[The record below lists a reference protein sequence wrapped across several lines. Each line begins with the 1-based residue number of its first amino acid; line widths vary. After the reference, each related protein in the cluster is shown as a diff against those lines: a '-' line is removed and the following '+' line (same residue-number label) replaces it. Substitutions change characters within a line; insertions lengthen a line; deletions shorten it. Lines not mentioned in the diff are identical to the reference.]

1 MLSTLR
7 NAWRV
12 PELRKKM
19 LFTLMIVIIFRMGIF
34 IPVPGVDASK
44 IQTLVGGGSGSLL
57 SFYDMIAGGAFSKFS
72 IFALGVTPYINASII
87 IQLLTIAIPYLEQL
101 SKEGQEGRK
110 KIQDYT
116 KYSALV
122 FAVIQGY
129 AMYAMIKG
137 TGAIL
142 LDGVPGLLLILLT
155 MTTGT
160 ALLVWLGEQISVY
173 GIGSGV
179 SVIIFVNIVSS
190 LPTTAVQI
198 AQLTKTG
205 SVSIVEVIIFVAVA
219 LALLVG
225 VVVINIAERRIPVQY
240 AGKAVGRKVMRNQSS
255 HIPIGLNSSGV
266 MAIIFGM
273 SVMQFPIVISQ
284 IWPNSWFANFVNGS
298 SWSIFQPNTVK
309 YVIAYF
315 ALILFFAWFYT
326 IITFKP
332 DEMAENMN
340 KSSGFIPGIRPGE
353 KTAVYLEKVLTRV
366 SILGGLFAAIVAIV
380 PIVGSMATGLQGVIS
395 FGGTSLL
402 ILVGVSMDTMKQLES
417 QLVMRHYEGFL
428 K

>member
-12 PELRKKM
+12 PELRRRI
-19 LFTLMIVIIFRMGIF
+19 LFTLMIVAIFRMGIF

-44 IQTLVGGGSGSLL
+44 VATLVGDSGSLL

-87 IQLLTIAIPYLEQL
+87 IQLLTVAIPYLEEL
-101 SKEGQEGRK
+101 SKEGQDGRK
-110 KIQDYT
+110 KIQNYT
-116 KYSALV
+116 KYAAMV
-122 FAVIQGY
+122 FALIQGY
-129 AMYAMIKG
+129 ASYVLIKNS
-137 TGAIL
+137 GAIL
-142 LDGVPGLLLILLT
+142 IDGTFGLLLILLT
-155 MTTGT
+155 MITGT
-160 ALLVWLGEQISVY
+160 MLLVWIGEQISTR

-179 SVIIFVNIVSS
+179 SVIIFVNIISS
-190 LPTTAVQI
+190 LPTTGYQI
-198 AQLTKTG
+198 AGLLQ
-205 SVSIVEVIIFVAVA
+205 SNRVSLVEVVIFVAVA
-219 LALLVG
+219 LALLVT
-225 VVVINIAERRIPVQY
+225 VVVINLAERRIPVQY
-240 AGKAVGRKVMRNQSS
+240 AGKAVGRKVVKSQSS
-255 HIPIGLNSSGV
+255 HIPISLNSSGV

-273 SVMQFPIVISQ
+273 SVMQFPAVIAQ
-284 IWPNSWFANFVNGS
+284 IWPNSSFAKFVTS
-298 SWSIFQPNTVK
+298 SPWSIFQQNTLK
-309 YVIAYF
+309 YVVAYF
-315 ALILFFAWFYT
+315 LLILFFAWFYT

-353 KTAVYLEKVLTRV
+353 KTAAYLEKILTRI
-366 SILGGLFAAIVAIV
+366 SLLGGTFAAIIAVV
-380 PIVGSMATGLQGVIS
+380 PILAAIFTNFQGIS

-402 ILVGVSMDTMKQLES
+402 ILVGVSLDTMKQLES

>member
-12 PELRKKM
+12 PELRRRI
-19 LFTLMIVIIFRMGIF
+19 LFTLMIVAIFRMGIF

-44 IQTLVGGGSGSLL
+44 VATLVGDSGSLL

-87 IQLLTIAIPYLEQL
+87 IQLLTVAIPYLEEL
-101 SKEGQEGRK
+101 SKEGQDGRK
-110 KIQDYT
+110 KIQNYT
-116 KYSALV
+116 KYAAMV
-122 FAVIQGY
+122 FAIIQGY
-129 AMYAMIKG
+129 ASYVLIKNS
-137 TGAIL
+137 GAIL
-142 LDGVPGLLLILLT
+142 IDGTFGLLLILLT

-160 ALLVWLGEQISVY
+160 MLLVWIGEQISIR

-179 SVIIFVNIVSS
+179 SVIIFVNIISS
-190 LPTTAVQI
+190 LPTTSYQI
-198 AQLTKTG
+198 AGLLQSKR
-205 SVSIVEVIIFVAVA
+205 VSLVEVVIFVAVA
-219 LALLVG
+219 LALLVT
-225 VVVINIAERRIPVQY
+225 VVVINLAERRIPVQY
-240 AGKAVGRKVMRNQSS
+240 AGKAVGRKVVKSQSS
-255 HIPIGLNSSGV
+255 HIPISLNSAGV

-273 SVMQFPIVISQ
+273 SVMQFPTVIAQ
-284 IWPNSWFANFVNGS
+284 IWPNSSFAKFVTKS
-298 SWSIFQPNTVK
+298 PWSIFEQNTMK

-315 ALILFFAWFYT
+315 VLILFFAWFYT

-353 KTAVYLEKVLTRV
+353 KTAVYLEKILTRI
-366 SILGGLFAAIVAIV
+366 SILGGIFAGVIAIV
-380 PIVGSMATGLQGVIS
+380 PILAAMFTNFQGIS

-402 ILVGVSMDTMKQLES
+402 ILVGVSLDTMKQLES

>member
-12 PELRKKM
+12 PELRRRI
-19 LFTLMIVIIFRMGIF
+19 LFTLMIVVIFRMGVF

-44 IQTLVGGGSGSLL
+44 IATLVSSNSGSLL

-110 KIQDYT
+110 KIQNYT
-116 KYSALV
+116 KYAALV
-122 FAVIQGY
+122 FAVIQAY
-129 AMYAMIKG
+129 AAYALIKSS
-137 TGAIL
+137 GAIL
-142 LDGVPGLLLILLT
+142 IEGSMGLLLIILT

-160 ALLVWLGEQISVY
+160 ALLVWIGEQISVY

-179 SVIIFVNIVSS
+179 SVIIFVNIISS
-190 LPTTAVQI
+190 LPQTAYQI
-198 AQLTKTG
+198 AGLLKTG
-205 SVSIVEVIIFVAVA
+205 EVSPVEVVIFVAVA
-219 LALLVG
+219 LALLITVI
-225 VVVINIAERRIPVQY
+225 VINLAERRIPVQY
-240 AGKAVGRKVMRNQSS
+240 AGKAVGRKVIKGQSS

-273 SVMQFPIVISQ
+273 SVMQFPAVIAQ
-284 IWPNSWFANFVNGS
+284 IWPESSFAVFVNKS
-298 SWSIFQPNTVK
+298 SWSIFRQDTMK
-309 YVIAYF
+309 YVVAYF
-315 ALILFFAWFYT
+315 LLVLFFAWFYT

-353 KTAVYLEKVLTRV
+353 KTEIYLEKILTRI
-366 SILGGLFAAIVAIV
+366 SLLGGTFAGIIAIV
-380 PIVGSMATGLQGVIS
+380 PILAAIFSNFKGVS

-402 ILVGVSMDTMKQLES
+402 ILVGVSLDTMKQLES

>member
-12 PELRKKM
+12 PELRKRI
-19 LFTLMIVIIFRMGIF
+19 LFTLMIVVIFRLGIY
-34 IPVPGVDASK
+34 IPVPGVDTSK
-44 IQTLVGGGSGSLL
+44 IAALVGGNSGSLL

-110 KIQDYT
+110 KIQNYT
-116 KYSALV
+116 KYAALV
-122 FAVIQGY
+122 FAVIQAY
-129 AMYAMIKG
+129 AAYALIRNQ
-137 TGAIL
+137 GAIL
-142 LDGVPGLLLILLT
+142 IEGSMGLLLIILT

-160 ALLVWLGEQISVY
+160 ALLVWIGEQISVY
-173 GIGSGV
+173 GIGNGV

-190 LPTTAVQI
+190 LPHTVYQI
-198 AQLTKTG
+198 AGLSKTG
-205 SVSIVEVIIFVAVA
+205 KVSPVEVVIFVAVA
-219 LALLVG
+219 LALLITVI
-225 VVVINIAERRIPVQY
+225 VINLAERRIPVQY
-240 AGKAVGRKVMRNQSS
+240 AGKAVGRKVVKGQSS

-273 SVMQFPIVISQ
+273 SIMQFPGVIAQ
-284 IWPNSWFANFVNGS
+284 IWPESSFAVFVTKS
-298 SWSIFQPNTVK
+298 PWSIFKQDTIK
-309 YVIAYF
+309 YAIAYF
-315 ALILFFAWFYT
+315 LLIVFFAWFYT

-353 KTAVYLEKVLTRV
+353 KTEMYLEKILTRI
-366 SILGGLFAAIVAIV
+366 SLLGGTFAGIIAIV
-380 PIVGSMATGLQGVIS
+380 PILAAMFSNFKGIS

-402 ILVGVSMDTMKQLES
+402 ILVGVSLDTIKQLES

>member
-12 PELRKKM
+12 PELRKRI
-19 LFTLMIVIIFRMGIF
+19 LFTLFVVIIFRLGVF

-44 IQTLVGGGSGSLL
+44 IATFVSSNSGSLL
-57 SFYDMIAGGAFSKFS
+57 SFYDMMAGGAFSKFS

-110 KIQDYT
+110 RIQNYT
-116 KYSALV
+116 KYAALV
-122 FAVIQGY
+122 FAVIQAY
-129 AMYAMIKG
+129 AAYALIRNS
-137 TGAIL
+137 GAIL
-142 LDGVPGLLLILLT
+142 IEGSMGLLLIVLT

-160 ALLVWLGEQISVY
+160 ALLVWIGEQISVY

-179 SVIIFVNIVSS
+179 SVIIFVNIISS
-190 LPTTAVQI
+190 LPQTAYQI
-198 AQLTKTG
+198 AGLRKTG
-205 SVSIVEVIIFVAVA
+205 EVSPVEVVIFVAVA
-219 LALLVG
+219 LALLITVI
-225 VVVINIAERRIPVQY
+225 VINLAERRIPVQY
-240 AGKAVGRKVMRNQSS
+240 AGKAVGRKVIKGQSS
-255 HIPIGLNSSGV
+255 HIPIGLNSAGV

-273 SVMQFPIVISQ
+273 SVMQFPAVIAQ
-284 IWPNSWFANFVNGS
+284 IWPESSFAVFVTKS
-298 SWSIFQPNTVK
+298 PWSIFRQDTMK

-315 ALILFFAWFYT
+315 LLVLFFAWFYT

-353 KTAVYLEKVLTRV
+353 KTEIYLEKILTRI
-366 SILGGLFAAIVAIV
+366 SLLGGTFAGIIAIV
-380 PIVGSMATGLQGVIS
+380 PILAAMYSSFKGVS
-395 FGGTSLL
+395 FGGTSIL
-402 ILVGVSMDTMKQLES
+402 ILVGVSLDTMKQLES

>member
-12 PELRKKM
+12 PELRKRI
-19 LFTLMIVIIFRMGIF
+19 LFTLMIVVIFRLGIY
-34 IPVPGVDASK
+34 IPVPGVDTSK
-44 IQTLVGGGSGSLL
+44 IAALVGGNSGSLL

-110 KIQDYT
+110 KIQNYT
-116 KYSALV
+116 KYAALV
-122 FAVIQGY
+122 FAVIQAY
-129 AMYAMIKG
+129 AAYALIRNQ
-137 TGAIL
+137 GAIL
-142 LDGVPGLLLILLT
+142 IEGSMGLLLIILT

-160 ALLVWLGEQISVY
+160 ALLVWIGEQISVY
-173 GIGSGV
+173 GIGNGV

-190 LPTTAVQI
+190 LPHTVYQI
-198 AQLTKTG
+198 AGLSKTG
-205 SVSIVEVIIFVAVA
+205 KVSPVEVVIFVAVA
-219 LALLVG
+219 LALLITVI
-225 VVVINIAERRIPVQY
+225 VINLAERRIPVQY
-240 AGKAVGRKVMRNQSS
+240 AGKAVGRKVVKGQSS
-255 HIPIGLNSSGV
+255 HIPVGLNSSGV

-273 SVMQFPIVISQ
+273 SIMQFPAVIAQ
-284 IWPNSWFANFVNGS
+284 IWPESSFAVFVTKS
-298 SWSIFQPNTVK
+298 PWSIFKQDTIK
-309 YVIAYF
+309 YAIAYF
-315 ALILFFAWFYT
+315 LLIVFFAWFYT

-353 KTAVYLEKVLTRV
+353 KTEMYLEKILTRI
-366 SILGGLFAAIVAIV
+366 SLLGGTFAGIIAIV
-380 PIVGSMATGLQGVIS
+380 PILAAMFSNFKGIS

-402 ILVGVSMDTMKQLES
+402 ILVGVSLDTIKQLES

>member
-1 MLSTLR
+1 
-7 NAWRV
+7 
-12 PELRKKM
+12 
-19 LFTLMIVIIFRMGIF
+19 
-34 IPVPGVDASK
+34 
-44 IQTLVGGGSGSLL
+44 
-57 SFYDMIAGGAFSKFS
+57 
-72 IFALGVTPYINASII
+72 
-87 IQLLTIAIPYLEQL
+87 
-101 SKEGQEGRK
+101 
-110 KIQDYT
+110 
-116 KYSALV
+116 
-122 FAVIQGY
+122 
-129 AMYAMIKG
+129 MYAMIKG

-380 PIVGSMATGLQGVIS
+380 PIVGSMASGLQGVIS

>member
-12 PELRKKM
+12 PELRKRI
-19 LFTLMIVIIFRMGIF
+19 LFTLFVVIIFRLGVF

-44 IQTLVGGGSGSLL
+44 IATLVSSDSGSLL
-57 SFYDMIAGGAFSKFS
+57 SFYDMMAGGAFSKFS

-110 KIQDYT
+110 KIQNYT
-116 KYSALV
+116 KYAALV
-122 FAVIQGY
+122 FAVIQAY
-129 AMYAMIKG
+129 AAYALIRNQ
-137 TGAIL
+137 GAIL
-142 LDGVPGLLLILLT
+142 IEGSMGLLLIVLT

-160 ALLVWLGEQISVY
+160 ALLVWIGEQISVY

-179 SVIIFVNIVSS
+179 SVIIFVNIISS
-190 LPTTAVQI
+190 LPQTAYQI
-198 AQLTKTG
+198 AGLRKTG
-205 SVSIVEVIIFVAVA
+205 KVSPVEVVIFVAVA
-219 LALLVG
+219 LALLITVI
-225 VVVINIAERRIPVQY
+225 VINLAERRIPVQY
-240 AGKAVGRKVMRNQSS
+240 AGKAVGRKVIKGQSS
-255 HIPIGLNSSGV
+255 HIPIGLNSAGV

-273 SVMQFPIVISQ
+273 SVMQFPAVIAQ
-284 IWPNSWFANFVNGS
+284 IWPESSFAVFVTKS
-298 SWSIFQPNTVK
+298 PWSIFKQDTMK

-315 ALILFFAWFYT
+315 LLVLFFAWFYT

-353 KTAVYLEKVLTRV
+353 KTEIYLEKILTRI
-366 SILGGLFAAIVAIV
+366 SLLGGTFAGIIAIV
-380 PIVGSMATGLQGVIS
+380 PILAAMYSSFKGVS
-395 FGGTSLL
+395 FGGTSIL
-402 ILVGVSMDTMKQLES
+402 ILVGVSLDTMKQLES

>member
-12 PELRKKM
+12 PELRKRM
-19 LFTLMIVIIFRMGIF
+19 LFTLMIVVIFRMGVF
-34 IPVPGVDASK
+34 IPVPGVDVSIIAN
-44 IQTLVGGGSGSLL
+44 LVGSDTSSLL
-57 SFYDMIAGGAFSKFS
+57 NFYDMMAGGAFSKFS

-110 KIQDYT
+110 KIQNYT
-116 KYSALV
+116 RYASLV
-122 FAVIQGY
+122 FAVIQAY
-129 AMYAMIKG
+129 AAYALIKNS
-137 TGAIL
+137 GAMLI
-142 LDGVPGLLLILLT
+142 GGSMGLLLIILT

-160 ALLVWLGEQISVY
+160 ALLVWMGEQISTH

-179 SVIIFVNIVSS
+179 SMIIFVNIVSS
-190 LPTTAVQI
+190 LPTLGYQI
-198 AQLTKTG
+198 AALVKAGT
-205 SVSIVEVIIFVAVA
+205 VSPVEVVIFIAVA
-219 LALLVG
+219 LTLLIS
-225 VVVINIAERRIPVQY
+225 VVVINLAERRIPVQY
-240 AGKAVGRKVMRNQSS
+240 AGKAVGRQVTKSQST
-255 HIPIGLNSSGV
+255 HIPISLNSSGV

-273 SVMQFPIVISQ
+273 SVLQFPMVLAQ
-284 IWPNSWFANFVNGS
+284 IWPKSSFGIFVTS
-298 SWSIFQPNTVK
+298 SPWSVFQTK
-309 YVIAYF
+309 TMRYVIVYF
-315 ALILFFAWFYT
+315 ILILFFAWFYT

-353 KTAVYLEKVLTRV
+353 KTEKYLEKVLTRI
-366 SILGGLFAAIVAIV
+366 SILGGIFAGIIAIV
-380 PIVGSMATGLQGVIS
+380 PVLAAMFSNFEGIS

-402 ILVGVSMDTMKQLES
+402 ILVSVSLDTLKQLQS

>member
-12 PELRKKM
+12 PELRRRI
-19 LFTLMIVIIFRMGIF
+19 LFTLMIVAIFRMGIF

-44 IQTLVGGGSGSLL
+44 VANLVGDSGSLL
-57 SFYDMIAGGAFSKFS
+57 GFYDMIAGGAFSKFS

-87 IQLLTIAIPYLEQL
+87 IQLLTVAIPYLEEL
-101 SKEGQEGRK
+101 SKEGQDGRK
-110 KIQDYT
+110 KLQNYT
-116 KYSALV
+116 KYAAMV
-122 FAVIQGY
+122 FAIIQGY
-129 AMYAMIKG
+129 ASYMLIKNS
-137 TGAIL
+137 GAIL
-142 LDGVPGLLLILLT
+142 IDGTFGLLLILLT

-160 ALLVWLGEQISVY
+160 MLLVWIGEQISTR

-179 SVIIFVNIVSS
+179 SVIIFVNIISS
-190 LPTTAVQI
+190 LPTMGYQI
-198 AQLTKTG
+198 AGLLQSKR
-205 SVSIVEVIIFVAVA
+205 VSLVEVVIFVAVA
-219 LALLVG
+219 LALLIT
-225 VVVINIAERRIPVQY
+225 VVVINLAERRIPVQY
-240 AGKAVGRKVMRNQSS
+240 AGKAVGRKVVKSQSS
-255 HIPIGLNSSGV
+255 HIPISLNSSGV

-273 SVMQFPIVISQ
+273 SVMQFPAVIAS
-284 IWPNSWFANFVNGS
+284 IWPNSSFAKFVTRS
-298 SWSIFQPNTVK
+298 PWSIFQEHTLK
-309 YVIAYF
+309 YVVAYF
-315 ALILFFAWFYT
+315 LLILFFAWFYT

-353 KTAVYLEKVLTRV
+353 KTAIYLEKILTRI
-366 SILGGLFAAIVAIV
+366 SLLGGTFASIIAIV
-380 PIVGSMATGLQGVIS
+380 PILAAMFTNFKGIS

-402 ILVGVSMDTMKQLES
+402 ILVGVSLDTMKQLES

>member
-57 SFYDMIAGGAFSKFS
+57 SFYEMIAGGAFSKFS

-380 PIVGSMATGLQGVIS
+380 PIVGSMASGLQGVIS

>member
-12 PELRKKM
+12 PELRRRI
-19 LFTLMIVIIFRMGIF
+19 LFTLMIVAIFRMGIF

-44 IQTLVGGGSGSLL
+44 VATLVGDSGSLL

-87 IQLLTIAIPYLEQL
+87 IQLLTVAIPYLEEL
-101 SKEGQEGRK
+101 SKEGQDGRK
-110 KIQDYT
+110 KIQNYT
-116 KYSALV
+116 KYAAMV
-122 FAVIQGY
+122 FALIQGY
-129 AMYAMIKG
+129 ASYVLIKNS
-137 TGAIL
+137 GAIL
-142 LDGVPGLLLILLT
+142 IDGTFGLLLILLT
-155 MTTGT
+155 MITGT
-160 ALLVWLGEQISVY
+160 MLLVWIGEQISTR

-179 SVIIFVNIVSS
+179 SVIIFVNIISS
-190 LPTTAVQI
+190 LPTTGYQI
-198 AQLTKTG
+198 AGLLQ
-205 SVSIVEVIIFVAVA
+205 SNIVSLVEVVIFVAVA
-219 LALLVG
+219 LALLVT
-225 VVVINIAERRIPVQY
+225 VVVINLAERRIPVQY
-240 AGKAVGRKVMRNQSS
+240 AGKAVGRKVVKSQSS
-255 HIPIGLNSSGV
+255 HIPISLNSSGV

-273 SVMQFPIVISQ
+273 SVMQFPTVIAQ
-284 IWPNSWFANFVNGS
+284 IWPNSSFAKFVTS
-298 SWSIFQPNTVK
+298 SPWSIFQQNTLK
-309 YVIAYF
+309 YVVAYF
-315 ALILFFAWFYT
+315 LLILFFAWFYT

-353 KTAVYLEKVLTRV
+353 KTAAYLEKILTRI
-366 SILGGLFAAIVAIV
+366 SLLGGTFAAIIAVV
-380 PIVGSMATGLQGVIS
+380 PILAAIFTNFQGIS

-402 ILVGVSMDTMKQLES
+402 ILVGVSLDTMKQLES

>member
-12 PELRKKM
+12 PELRKRI
-19 LFTLMIVIIFRMGIF
+19 LFTLMVVVIFRLGVF

-44 IQTLVGGGSGSLL
+44 IAALVSSNSGSLL

-110 KIQDYT
+110 KIQNYT
-116 KYSALV
+116 KYAALV
-122 FAVIQGY
+122 FAVIQAY
-129 AMYAMIKG
+129 AAYALIRNS
-137 TGAIL
+137 GAIL
-142 LDGVPGLLLILLT
+142 IEGSMGLLLIILT

-160 ALLVWLGEQISVY
+160 ALLVWIGEQISVY
-173 GIGSGV
+173 GIGNGV

-190 LPTTAVQI
+190 LPQTAYQI
-198 AQLTKTG
+198 AGLRKTG
-205 SVSIVEVIIFVAVA
+205 EVSPVEVVIFVAVA
-219 LALLVG
+219 LALLITVI
-225 VVVINIAERRIPVQY
+225 VINLAERRIPVQY
-240 AGKAVGRKVMRNQSS
+240 AGKAVGRKVVKGQSS

-273 SVMQFPIVISQ
+273 SIMQFPGVIAQ
-284 IWPNSWFANFVNGS
+284 IWPESSFAVFVTKS
-298 SWSIFQPNTVK
+298 PWSIFKQDSIK
-309 YVIAYF
+309 YAIAYF
-315 ALILFFAWFYT
+315 LLVVFFAWFYT

-353 KTAVYLEKVLTRV
+353 KTEMYLEKILTRI
-366 SILGGLFAAIVAIV
+366 SLLGGTFAGIIAIV
-380 PIVGSMATGLQGVIS
+380 PILAAMFSNFKGIS

-402 ILVGVSMDTMKQLES
+402 ILVGVSLDTIKQLES

>member
-12 PELRKKM
+12 PELRRRI
-19 LFTLMIVIIFRMGIF
+19 LFTLMIVAVFRMGIF

-44 IQTLVGGGSGSLL
+44 VATLVGDSGSLL

-87 IQLLTIAIPYLEQL
+87 IQLLTVAIPYLEEL
-101 SKEGQEGRK
+101 SKEGQDGRK
-110 KIQDYT
+110 KIQNYT
-116 KYSALV
+116 KYAAMV
-122 FAVIQGY
+122 FALIQGY
-129 AMYAMIKG
+129 ASYVLIKNS
-137 TGAIL
+137 GAIL
-142 LDGVPGLLLILLT
+142 IDGTFGLLLILLT
-155 MTTGT
+155 MITGT
-160 ALLVWLGEQISVY
+160 MLLVWIGEQISTR

-179 SVIIFVNIVSS
+179 SVIIFVNIISG
-190 LPTTAVQI
+190 LPTTGYQI
-198 AQLTKTG
+198 AGLLQ
-205 SVSIVEVIIFVAVA
+205 SNRVSLVEVVIFVAVA
-219 LALLVG
+219 LALLVT
-225 VVVINIAERRIPVQY
+225 VVVINLAERRIPVQY
-240 AGKAVGRKVMRNQSS
+240 AGKAVGRKVVKSQSS
-255 HIPIGLNSSGV
+255 HIPISLNSSGV

-273 SVMQFPIVISQ
+273 SVMQFPTVIAQ
-284 IWPNSWFANFVNGS
+284 IWPNSSFAKFVTS
-298 SWSIFQPNTVK
+298 SPWSIFQQNTIK
-309 YVIAYF
+309 YVIAYVL
-315 ALILFFAWFYT
+315 LILFFAWFYT

-353 KTAVYLEKVLTRV
+353 KTAAYLEKILTRI
-366 SILGGLFAAIVAIV
+366 SLLGGTFAAIIAVV
-380 PIVGSMATGLQGVIS
+380 PILAAIFTNFQGIS

-402 ILVGVSMDTMKQLES
+402 ILVGVSLDTMKQLES

>member
-12 PELRKKM
+12 PELRRRI
-19 LFTLMIVIIFRMGIF
+19 LFTLMIVAIFRMGIF

-44 IQTLVGGGSGSLL
+44 VATLVGDSGSLL

-87 IQLLTIAIPYLEQL
+87 IQLLTVAIPYLEEL
-101 SKEGQEGRK
+101 SKEGQDGRK
-110 KIQDYT
+110 KIQNYT
-116 KYSALV
+116 KYAAMV
-122 FAVIQGY
+122 FALIQGY
-129 AMYAMIKG
+129 ASYVLIKNS
-137 TGAIL
+137 GAIL
-142 LDGVPGLLLILLT
+142 IDGTFGLLLILLT
-155 MTTGT
+155 MITGT
-160 ALLVWLGEQISVY
+160 MLLVWIGEQISTR

-179 SVIIFVNIVSS
+179 SVIIFVNIISS
-190 LPTTAVQI
+190 LPTTGYQI
-198 AQLTKTG
+198 AGLLQ
-205 SVSIVEVIIFVAVA
+205 SNRVSLVEVVIFVAVA
-219 LALLVG
+219 LALLVT
-225 VVVINIAERRIPVQY
+225 VVVINLAERRIPVQY
-240 AGKAVGRKVMRNQSS
+240 AGKAVGRKVVKSQSS
-255 HIPIGLNSSGV
+255 HIPISLNSSGV

-273 SVMQFPIVISQ
+273 SVMQFPTVIAQ
-284 IWPNSWFANFVNGS
+284 IWPNSSFAKFVTS
-298 SWSIFQPNTVK
+298 SPWSIFQQNTLK
-309 YVIAYF
+309 YVVAYF
-315 ALILFFAWFYT
+315 LLILFFAWFYT

-353 KTAVYLEKVLTRV
+353 KTAAYLEKILTRI
-366 SILGGLFAAIVAIV
+366 SLLGGTFAAIIAVV
-380 PIVGSMATGLQGVIS
+380 PILAAIFTNFQGIS

-402 ILVGVSMDTMKQLES
+402 ILVGVSLDTMKQLES

>member
-12 PELRKKM
+12 PELRKRI
-19 LFTLMIVIIFRMGIF
+19 LFTLFVVIIFRLGVF

-44 IQTLVGGGSGSLL
+44 IATLVSSNSGSLL
-57 SFYDMIAGGAFSKFS
+57 SFYDMMAGGAFSKFS

-110 KIQDYT
+110 KIQNYT
-116 KYSALV
+116 KYAALV
-122 FAVIQGY
+122 FAVIQAY
-129 AMYAMIKG
+129 AAYALIRNS
-137 TGAIL
+137 GAIL
-142 LDGVPGLLLILLT
+142 IEGSMGLLLIVLT

-160 ALLVWLGEQISVY
+160 ALLVWIGEQISVY

-179 SVIIFVNIVSS
+179 SVIIFVNIISS
-190 LPTTAVQI
+190 LPQTAYQI
-198 AQLTKTG
+198 AGLRKTG
-205 SVSIVEVIIFVAVA
+205 EVSPVEVVIFIAVA
-219 LALLVG
+219 LALLITVI
-225 VVVINIAERRIPVQY
+225 VINLAERRIPVQY
-240 AGKAVGRKVMRNQSS
+240 AGKAVGRKVIKGQSS
-255 HIPIGLNSSGV
+255 HIPIGLNSAGV

-273 SVMQFPIVISQ
+273 SVMQFPAVIAQ
-284 IWPNSWFANFVNGS
+284 IWPESSFAVFVTKS
-298 SWSIFQPNTVK
+298 PWSIFKQDTMK

-315 ALILFFAWFYT
+315 LLVLFFAWFYT

-353 KTAVYLEKVLTRV
+353 KTEIYLEKILTRI
-366 SILGGLFAAIVAIV
+366 SLLGGTFAGIIAIV
-380 PIVGSMATGLQGVIS
+380 PILAAMYSSFKGVS
-395 FGGTSLL
+395 FGGTSIL
-402 ILVGVSMDTMKQLES
+402 ILVGVSLDTMKQLES

>member
-12 PELRKKM
+12 PELRKKI
-19 LFTLMIVIIFRMGIF
+19 LFTLLIIVIFRMGIF

-57 SFYDMIAGGAFSKFS
+57 SFYDMIAGGAFSRFS

-87 IQLLTIAIPYLEQL
+87 IQLLQIAIPYLEQL

-110 KIQDYT
+110 KIQNYT
-116 KYSALV
+116 KYAALV
-122 FAVIQGY
+122 FAIIQGY

-142 LDGVPGLLLILLT
+142 VDGASGLLLILLT
-155 MTTGT
+155 MMTGT

-179 SVIIFVNIVSS
+179 SVIIFVNIISS
-190 LPTTAVQI
+190 LPQTAMQI
-198 AQLTKTG
+198 ARLVEGK
-205 SVSIVEVIIFVAVA
+205 SVSPVAVVIFIAVA

-225 VVVINIAERRIPVQY
+225 VVVINLAERRIPVQY

-255 HIPIGLNSSGV
+255 HIPVGLNSAGV

-273 SVMQFPIVISQ
+273 SVMQFPTVIAQ
-284 IWPNSWFANFVNGS
+284 IWPNSAFAKFVLTS
-298 SWSIFQPNTVK
+298 PWSIFKQDSVI
-309 YVIAYF
+309 YVVFYF

-353 KTAVYLEKVLTRV
+353 KTAIYLEKILTRV
-366 SILGGLFAAIVAIV
+366 AILGGVFAGIVAIV
-380 PIVGSMATGLQGVIS
+380 PILATIFGNFKGIS

-402 ILVGVSMDTMKQLES
+402 ILVGVSLDTMKQLES

>member
-12 PELRKKM
+12 PELRKRM

-44 IQTLVGGGSGSLL
+44 IAGLVGGNSGSLL
-57 SFYDMIAGGAFSKFS
+57 NFYDMIAGGAFSKFS

-87 IQLLTIAIPYLEQL
+87 IQLLTVAIPYLEQL

-110 KIQDYT
+110 KIQNYT

-122 FAVIQGY
+122 FAVIQAY

-137 TGAIL
+137 SGAIL
-142 LDGVPGLLLILLT
+142 LEGTTGLLLILLT
-155 MTTGT
+155 MTAGT
-160 ALLVWLGEQISVY
+160 ALLVWIGEQISVY

-190 LPTTAVQI
+190 LPETAYKI
-198 AQLTKTG
+198 AEMLRMG
-205 SVSIVEVIIFVAVA
+205 NISPVEVVIFIAVA
-219 LALLVG
+219 LALLITVI
-225 VVVINIAERRIPVQY
+225 VINLAERRIPVQY
-240 AGKAVGRKVMRNQSS
+240 AGKAVGRKVVKGQST
-255 HIPIGLNSSGV
+255 HIPISLNSSGV

-273 SVMQFPIVISQ
+273 SVMQFPTVIAQ
-284 IWPNSWFANFVNGS
+284 IWPQSSFAVFITTS
-298 SWSIFQPNTVK
+298 PWSIFKQDSMK

-315 ALILFFAWFYT
+315 ILILFFAWFYT
-326 IITFKP
+326 LITFKP

-353 KTAVYLEKVLTRV
+353 KTEIYLEKVLTRI
-366 SILGGLFAAIVAIV
+366 SILGGTFAAIIAIV
-380 PIVGSMATGLQGVIS
+380 PILGTIFTNFQGIS

-402 ILVGVSMDTMKQLES
+402 ILVGVSLDTMKQLQS

>member
-12 PELRKKM
+12 PELRKRI
-19 LFTLMIVIIFRMGIF
+19 LFTLFVVIIFRLGVF

-44 IQTLVGGGSGSLL
+44 IATLVNSKSGSLL
-57 SFYDMIAGGAFSKFS
+57 SFYDMMAGGAFSKFS

-110 KIQDYT
+110 KIQNYT
-116 KYSALV
+116 KYAALV
-122 FAVIQGY
+122 FAVIQAY
-129 AMYAMIKG
+129 AAYALIRNS
-137 TGAIL
+137 GAIL
-142 LDGVPGLLLILLT
+142 IEGSMGLLLIVLT

-160 ALLVWLGEQISVY
+160 ALLVWIGEQISVY

-179 SVIIFVNIVSS
+179 SVIIFVNIISS
-190 LPTTAVQI
+190 LPQTAYQI
-198 AQLTKTG
+198 AGLRKTG
-205 SVSIVEVIIFVAVA
+205 EVSPVEVVIFVAVA
-219 LALLVG
+219 LALLITVI
-225 VVVINIAERRIPVQY
+225 VINLAERRIPVQY
-240 AGKAVGRKVMRNQSS
+240 AGKAVGRKVIKGQSS
-255 HIPIGLNSSGV
+255 HIPIGLNSAGV

-273 SVMQFPIVISQ
+273 SVMQFPAVIAQ
-284 IWPNSWFANFVNGS
+284 IWPESSFAVFVTKS
-298 SWSIFQPNTVK
+298 PWSIFKQDTMK

-315 ALILFFAWFYT
+315 LLVLFFAWFYT

-353 KTAVYLEKVLTRV
+353 KTEIYLEKILTRI
-366 SILGGLFAAIVAIV
+366 SLLGGTFAGIIAIV
-380 PIVGSMATGLQGVIS
+380 PILAAMYSSFKGVS
-395 FGGTSLL
+395 FGGTSIL
-402 ILVGVSMDTMKQLES
+402 ILVGVSLDTMKQLES

>member
-12 PELRKKM
+12 PELRRRI
-19 LFTLMIVIIFRMGIF
+19 LFTLMIVAIFRMGIF

-44 IQTLVGGGSGSLL
+44 VATVVGDSGSLL

-87 IQLLTIAIPYLEQL
+87 IQLLTVAIPYLEEL
-101 SKEGQEGRK
+101 SKEGQDGRK
-110 KIQDYT
+110 KLQNYT
-116 KYSALV
+116 KYAAMV
-122 FAVIQGY
+122 FAIIQGY
-129 AMYAMIKG
+129 ASYVLIKNS
-137 TGAIL
+137 GAIL
-142 LDGVPGLLLILLT
+142 IDGTFGLLLILLT

-160 ALLVWLGEQISVY
+160 MLLVWIGEQISTR

-179 SVIIFVNIVSS
+179 SVIIFVNIISS
-190 LPTTAVQI
+190 LPTTGYQI
-198 AQLTKTG
+198 AGLLQSKR
-205 SVSIVEVIIFVAVA
+205 VSLVEVVIFIAVA
-219 LALLVG
+219 LALLVT
-225 VVVINIAERRIPVQY
+225 VVVINLAERRIPVQY
-240 AGKAVGRKVMRNQSS
+240 AGKAVGRKVVKSQSS

-273 SVMQFPIVISQ
+273 SVMQFPTVIAQ
-284 IWPNSWFANFVNGS
+284 IWPNSSFAKFVTES
-298 SWSIFQPNTVK
+298 PWSIFEQNTMK
-309 YVIAYF
+309 YVIAYLV
-315 ALILFFAWFYT
+315 LILFFAWFYT

-353 KTAVYLEKVLTRV
+353 KTAAYLEKILTRI
-366 SILGGLFAAIVAIV
+366 SILGGTFAGIIAVV
-380 PIVGSMATGLQGVIS
+380 PILAAMFTNFQGIS

-402 ILVGVSMDTMKQLES
+402 ILVGVSLDTMKQLES

>member
-12 PELRKKM
+12 PELRKRI
-19 LFTLMIVIIFRMGIF
+19 LFTLFVVIIFRLGVF

-44 IQTLVGGGSGSLL
+44 IATLVSSDSGSLL
-57 SFYDMIAGGAFSKFS
+57 SFYDMMAGGAFSKFS

-110 KIQDYT
+110 KIQNYT
-116 KYSALV
+116 KYAALV
-122 FAVIQGY
+122 FAVIQAY
-129 AMYAMIKG
+129 AAYALIRNQ
-137 TGAIL
+137 GAIL
-142 LDGVPGLLLILLT
+142 IEGSMGLLLIVLT

-160 ALLVWLGEQISVY
+160 ALLVWIGEQISVY

-179 SVIIFVNIVSS
+179 SVIIFVNIISS
-190 LPTTAVQI
+190 LPQTAYQI
-198 AQLTKTG
+198 AGLRKTG
-205 SVSIVEVIIFVAVA
+205 EVSPVEVVIFIAVA
-219 LALLVG
+219 LALLITVI
-225 VVVINIAERRIPVQY
+225 VINLAERRIPVQY
-240 AGKAVGRKVMRNQSS
+240 AGKAVGRKVIKGQSS
-255 HIPIGLNSSGV
+255 HIPIGLNSAGV

-273 SVMQFPIVISQ
+273 SVMQFPAVIAQ
-284 IWPNSWFANFVNGS
+284 IWPESSFAVFVTKS
-298 SWSIFQPNTVK
+298 PWSIFKQDTMK

-315 ALILFFAWFYT
+315 LLVLFFAWFYT

-353 KTAVYLEKVLTRV
+353 KTEIYLEKILTRI
-366 SILGGLFAAIVAIV
+366 SLLGGTFAGIIAIV
-380 PIVGSMATGLQGVIS
+380 PILAAMYSSFKGVS
-395 FGGTSLL
+395 FGGTSIL
-402 ILVGVSMDTMKQLES
+402 ILVGVSLDTMKQLES

>member
-12 PELRKKM
+12 PELRKRM
-19 LFTLMIVIIFRMGIF
+19 LFTLMIVVIFRMGIF
-34 IPVPGVDASK
+34 IPVPGVDVSK
-44 IQTLVGGGSGSLL
+44 IAGLVGGNSGSLL
-57 SFYDMIAGGAFSKFS
+57 NFYDMIAGGAFSKFS

-101 SKEGQEGRK
+101 SKEGQDGRK
-110 KIQDYT
+110 KIQNYT
-116 KYSALV
+116 KYAALV
-122 FAVIQGY
+122 FAVIQAY
-129 AMYAMIKG
+129 AMYALIKG
-137 TGAIL
+137 SGAIL
-142 LDGVPGLLLILLT
+142 LEGTIGLLLIILT

-160 ALLVWLGEQISVY
+160 ALLVWIGEQISVY

-179 SVIIFVNIVSS
+179 SVIIFINIISS
-190 LPTTAVQI
+190 LPQTAYNI
-198 AQLTKTG
+198 AKMLKIK
-205 SVSIVEVIIFVAVA
+205 SISPVEVVIFVAVA
-219 LALLVG
+219 LALLITVI
-225 VVVINIAERRIPVQY
+225 VINLAERRIPVQY
-240 AGKAVGRKVMRNQSS
+240 AGKAVGRKVMKGQST
-255 HIPIGLNSSGV
+255 HIPISLNSSGV

-273 SVMQFPIVISQ
+273 SVMQFPSVIAQ
-284 IWPNSWFANFVNGS
+284 IWPQSSFAVFIMTS
-298 SWSIFQPNTVK
+298 PWSIFQQNTMK
-309 YVIAYF
+309 YVISYF
-315 ALILFFAWFYT
+315 ILILFFAWFYT

-353 KTAVYLEKVLTRV
+353 KTAIYLEKILTRI
-366 SILGGLFAAIVAIV
+366 SLLGGTFAAIIAVV
-380 PIVGSMATGLQGVIS
+380 PILAATYTNFQGIS

-402 ILVGVSMDTMKQLES
+402 ILVGVSLDTMKQLES

>member
-12 PELRKKM
+12 PELRKRI
-19 LFTLMIVIIFRMGIF
+19 LFTLMVVVIFRLGVF

-44 IQTLVGGGSGSLL
+44 IATLVSGNSGSLL

-110 KIQDYT
+110 KIQNYT
-116 KYSALV
+116 KYAALV
-122 FAVIQGY
+122 FAVIQAY
-129 AMYAMIKG
+129 AAYALIRNS
-137 TGAIL
+137 GAIL
-142 LDGVPGLLLILLT
+142 IEGSIGLLLIILT

-160 ALLVWLGEQISVY
+160 ALLVWIGEQISVY
-173 GIGSGV
+173 GIGNGV

-190 LPTTAVQI
+190 LPQTAYQI
-198 AQLTKTG
+198 AGLRKTG
-205 SVSIVEVIIFVAVA
+205 EVSPVEVVIFVAVA
-219 LALLVG
+219 LALLITVI
-225 VVVINIAERRIPVQY
+225 VINLAERRIPVQY
-240 AGKAVGRKVMRNQSS
+240 AGKAVGRKVVKGQSS

-273 SVMQFPIVISQ
+273 SLMQFPAVIAQ
-284 IWPNSWFANFVNGS
+284 IWPESSFAVFVTKS
-298 SWSIFQPNTVK
+298 PWSIFQQNTIK
-309 YVIAYF
+309 YAVAYF
-315 ALILFFAWFYT
+315 LLIVFFAWFYT

-353 KTAVYLEKVLTRV
+353 KTEMYLEKILTRI
-366 SILGGLFAAIVAIV
+366 SLLGGTFAGIIAIV
-380 PIVGSMATGLQGVIS
+380 PILAAMFSNFKGIS

-402 ILVGVSMDTMKQLES
+402 ILVGVSLDTIKQLES